1 MSLSSTTT
9 ARSFP
14 TPRRGMPRKVLA
26 TLGVFALL
34 AVSIPI
40 NLNYYWGTRHVA
52 VPQSADALVE
62 GHTAA
67 AVTENYN
74 QAFLFKDAGIDLFG
88 TLSWVLFHEGR
99 KGVLAGSDDWLYS
112 SEEFESDKG
121 SPARITRAIDFVASV
136 RDRLA
141 AKGVQLAVVTIPAK
155 ATIYPE
161 HLGRYRLPAEPA
173 GRHEALLEGL
183 RAKGID
189 VVDPKPDLMAAKAG
203 QQVYLRTDTHWTPAG
218 ASIVAAS
225 VARHLQGREPGEEKQ
240 FQTKPA
246 VADETYGGDL
256 TRYVRLGGPAAS
268 LGPKPDLLQPFE
280 AVATEEGSLLGDE
293 TVPVVLVGTS
303 YSANARWSFEPALKV
318 AMARDVVNVAAEGQG
333 PFKPMSTYLRS
344 EAFRDTPPKLVV
356 WEMPDRYVDDAFGPD
371 SFQLDTAPMEASR

>member
-1 MSLSSTTT
+1 MSLSSITSS
-9 ARSFP
+9 RSFP

-26 TLGVFALL
+26 TLGVFGLL

-40 NLNYYWGTRHVA
+40 NLNYYWGAKHVA

-99 KGVLAGSDDWLYS
+99 KGVLAGDDDWLYS
-112 SEEFESDKG
+112 TEEFESDKG
-121 SPARITRAIDFVASV
+121 SPGRINRAIDFAATV

-141 AKGVQLAVVTIPAK
+141 AKGVQLVVVTIPAK
-155 ATIYPE
+155 AIIYPE
-161 HLGRYRLPAEPA
+161 HLGRYRLPAEPS
-173 GRHEALLEGL
+173 GRHEAILEGL
-183 RAKGID
+183 RGKGID
-189 VVDPKPDLMAAKAG
+189 VVDPKPDLVAAKSS

-218 ASIVAAS
+218 ATVVAGA
-225 VARHLQGREPGEEKQ
+225 VARHLAGRAPGDEKQ
-240 FQTKPA
+240 FQTKA
-246 VADETYGGDL
+246 GADESYGGDL
-256 TRYVRLGGPAAS
+256 TRYVRLGGPAAT
-268 LGPKPDLLQPFE
+268 LGPKPDLLEPFE
-280 AVATEEGSLLGDE
+280 AVATEEGSLLGEE

-318 AMARDVVNVAAEGQG
+318 AMARDVINVAHEGQG
-333 PFKPMSTYLRS
+333 PFKPMSTYLKS
-344 EAFRDTPPKLVV
+344 EAFRDAPPKLVV

-371 SFQLDTAPMEASR
+371 SFQLD